1 MAYQFDSRVRYSEI
15 DMNRKLTVVSLVDYF
30 QDCSTFQSESLGYG
44 LDYMEENHLAWMV
57 LSWQIEIIR
66 RPDFA
71 EKITAVTWPYSFKAF
86 YGYRN
91 FALLDENGEFLAKA
105 NSVWVLMDVASGRP
119 CRTLK
124 EHTANFVMEPPLEM
138 ETAPRKM
145 QIPQESQAQEAFCVG
160 SHHLDTNHH
169 VNNGQYIRM
178 AEAYLPADFET
189 GRLWVEYRQ
198 QAHLNDR
205 IIPKV
210 YREADQV
217 IVSLCG
223 EEDKVY
229 AVVNFRRR
237 AKNSSL
243 DKKYDIDT

>member
-15 DMNRKLTVVSLVDYF
+15 DMNRKLTVGSLIDYF

-44 LDYMEENHLAWMV
+44 LDYMEQNHLAWMV

-66 RPDFA
+66 RPALA

-91 FALLDENGEFLAKA
+91 FALMDENGEFLAKA

-124 EHTANFVMEPPLEM
+124 DHTEKYVLEPPLDM
-138 ETAPRKM
+138 EPAARKM
-145 QIPQESQAQEAFCVG
+145 QIPQESQAQEAFYVG
-160 SHHLDTNHH
+160 QHHLDTNHH

-178 AEAYLPADFET
+178 AESYLPEGFET

-198 QAHLNDR
+198 QAHLHDR
-205 IIPKV
+205 IIPKI
-210 YREADQV
+210 YQEADQV

-223 EEDKVY
+223 DEDIVY
-229 AVVNFRRR
+229 AVVSFRRR
-237 AKNSSL
+237 ER
-243 DKKYDIDT
+243 

>member
-1 MAYQFDSRVRYSEI
+1 MGYGGYMAYQFDSRVRYSEI
-15 DMNRKLTVVSLVDYF
+15 DMNRKLTVGSLIDYF

-44 LDYMEENHLAWMV
+44 LDYMEQNHLAWMV

-66 RPDFA
+66 RPALA

-91 FALLDENGEFLAKA
+91 FALMDENGEFLAKA

-124 EHTANFVMEPPLEM
+124 DHTEKYVLEPPLDM
-138 ETAPRKM
+138 EPAARKM
-145 QIPQESQAQEAFCVG
+145 QIPQESQAQEAFYVG
-160 SHHLDTNHH
+160 QHHLDTNHH

-178 AEAYLPADFET
+178 AESYLPEGFET

-198 QAHLNDR
+198 QAHLHDR
-205 IIPKV
+205 IIPKI
-210 YREADQV
+210 YQEADQV

-223 EEDKVY
+223 DEDIVY
-229 AVVNFRRR
+229 AVVSFRRR
-237 AKNSSL
+237 ER
-243 DKKYDIDT
+243 